1 MPRILLVDD
10 EPRIVT
16 FLAKGLRRQNYESE
30 FAFDGRQALD
40 LALSR
45 GFDLVVLDLGLP
57 IMDGFD
63 VISALRAS
71 QSSLPVIIITARSEV
86 DCARAVEL
94 GADDY
99 LSKPFKFS
107 ELLPKLQ
114 RLLKDTV
121 EHPIG

>member
-1 MPRILLVDD
+1 MAKILLVDD

-30 FAFDGRQALD
+30 FAFDGRQALN

-63 VISALRAS
+63 VISSVRAS
-71 QSSLPVIIITARSEV
+71 KLDLPIIIITARSET
-86 DCARAVEL
+86 DCIRAMEL
-94 GADDY
+94 GADDCVH
-99 LSKPFKFS
+99 KPFRFS
-107 ELLPKLQ
+107 ELLPKLT
-114 RLLKDTV
+114 RLLGDRV
-121 EHPIG
+121 ELV